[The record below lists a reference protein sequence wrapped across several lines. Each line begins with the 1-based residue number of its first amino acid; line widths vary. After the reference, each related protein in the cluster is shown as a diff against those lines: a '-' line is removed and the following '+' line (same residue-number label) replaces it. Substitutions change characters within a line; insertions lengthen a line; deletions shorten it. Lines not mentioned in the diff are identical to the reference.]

1 MDASDLEFAAGHT
14 RLVTVGQYRD
24 LPDADIARSVL
35 DSAGIETYLQDE
47 HIVSLNWNLSDIIGG
62 VRLQVEA
69 ADEQAA
75 LELLAQS
82 APESISFG
90 ERKKFIQP
98 RCPTCGSGDVSLG
111 QYYGVMEPRPAEV
124 DIWRCN
130 ACAECWEET
139 AG

>member
-1 MDASDLEFAAGHT
+1 MDVRDLEFAAGLT
-14 RLVTVGQYRD
+14 RLVTVGRYRD

-75 LELLAQS
+75 IELLRHPVLEMIA
-82 APESISFG
+82 FG
-90 ERKKFIQP
+90 DGKKFVQP
-98 RCPTCGSGDVSLG
+98 RCPSCGSGDVSLG
-111 QYYGVMEPRPAEV
+111 QYFGVSDSRPADR

-130 ACAECWEET
+130 ACGECWEVTED
-139 AG
+139 